1 MSEWRDDGEHLW
13 LPMIVELLLSIWLMR
28 MWQSFVL
35 RAPLTSWLMMDLLTP
50 LTIRPFG
57 HHYFHLY
64 LHPLHL
70 HLQVNKIGNIKM
82 CGIRKST
89 WYKSLV
95 KAKKKKKE
103 ERLMTMVE
111 RRAVQWVRDWFGVIR
126 ATERKT
132 DSFIPLGMQSLYDF
146 NYQKIK
152 EVHLKNKCSL

>member
-95 KAKKKKKE
+95 KAKKKKRRKINDNGWTE
-103 ERLMTMVE
+103 SSSMSERLVWCYTSHWKENRFFHSFRYAIV
-111 RRAVQWVRDWFGVIR
+111 VWFQLSKDQG
-126 ATERKT
+126 
-132 DSFIPLGMQSLYDF
+132 SSLE
-146 NYQKIK
+146 K
-152 EVHLKNKCSL
+152 